1 MKKQSIIILTLVVLL
16 SGIGLNGVNKLQA
29 QETVID
35 GAYAREHVP
44 KRVAVPYQGI
54 READAMYSKRV
65 LRMIDLDEK
74 INHPLYFPIK
84 PIHYPG
90 GQQPERSR
98 VSLIHLLYHIGI
110 MSPEEVN
117 RQMVFKFDPND
128 FNNWYKNPIPQDDSV
143 GRFEALTY
151 QEDIQ
156 VLNEITGM
164 KEWQT
169 VPRTIAL
176 QDVKSYL
183 LWEEWVF
190 DKQRSV
196 MDVRIIAMAP
206 VAKFLTEKNGVE
218 ELEVQR
224 LFWIP
229 FPNYRPLLARYEVFN
244 VYNDSER
251 RTFDDVFATRRFESY
266 LISESNVY
274 DNRFIRD
281 YLLGI
286 DAMHEGKEIEA
297 ELFNYEHDLWEY

>member
-1 MKKQSIIILTLVVLL
+1 MKKQSIFILTILILL
-16 SGIGLNGVNKLQA
+16 SGFGLKLEA
-29 QETVID
+29 QESVID

-44 KRVAVPYQGI
+44 KREMVSYQGI

-74 INHPLYFPIK
+74 INHPLYFPIR
-84 PIHYPG
+84 PIDYPG
-90 GQQPERSR
+90 GQQPARSR

-110 MSPEEVN
+110 LNPAEAQ

-128 FNNWYKNPIPQDDSV
+128 FNNWYKSPIPPEDSINRRQV
-143 GRFEALTY
+143 LTY

-156 VLNEITGM
+156 VLDQETGVR
-164 KEWQT
+164 EWQT
-169 VPRTIAL
+169 VDREIAL

-196 MDVRIIAMAP
+196 MDVRIIAIAP
-206 VAKFLTEKNGVE
+206 IAKFITDNNGIE
-218 ELEVQR
+218 EIETQR
-224 LFWIP
+224 LFWVP
-229 FPNYRPLLARYEVFN
+229 FPQYRPLLARYEVFN
-244 VYNDSER
+244 VQNDSER
-251 RTFDDVFATRRFESY
+251 RTFDDLFAQRRFESY

-286 DAMHEGKEIEA
+286 DAMHEGKKVEA
-297 ELFNYEHDLWEY
+297 ELFNFEHDLWEY